1 MADLITP
8 EQRITNV
15 LAALRAT
22 LERPPYAGQKA
33 EALSCLAQL
42 EAHWQ
47 AFQAGTLAPVTH
59 DGPF

>member
-1 MADLITP
+1 MSTITP

-22 LERPPYAGQKA
+22 LERPPYAGQKG
-33 EALSCLAQL
+33 EALSCLTQL
-42 EAHWQ
+42 EERWQ
-47 AFQAGTLAPVTH
+47 AYQAGTLAPLTH